1 MINRRTFQA
10 FGCVAALLLSGCK
23 GKEKEKEAS
32 EAEPPVQVQVTEAR
46 KGPIDRVITADAV
59 LYPIDQANVT
69 PKIAAPVRRVLVN
82 RGDHVKA
89 GQVLAELENRDLV
102 AAAAESKGQWE
113 QAQASYQA
121 MTGATA
127 LDETQKSESDVAS
140 ARQAL
145 EAAKKV
151 YESRVELVKQG
162 AFAQKLADDA
172 RVSMVQAQGQ
182 FDTAQRHLQTLN
194 SVGRREQTR
203 GLQAAIDSAKAHYD
217 NASVQA
223 GYATITSPISG
234 IVADRAVYPGEM
246 AAPGSPLVS
255 IVNISQ
261 VVARANIPVKDAAF
275 IKPGSP
281 ATLSGPEGDIAGKVT
296 VVSPAVNP
304 ATTTIEVWI
313 SAPNPGEVMKPGATI
328 RVTIKA
334 ETLKDVILV
343 PVAAMLNHDEGGQ
356 KVMVIGADNKAQE
369 RKIVVGV
376 RQGTNQ
382 QIVSGVQEGEKVV
395 IAGGLGLENKA
406 TVKIVEAPVEADDDD
421 DDK

>member
-1 MINRRTFQA
+1 MNRRLI
-10 FGCVAALLLSGCK
+10 AALLVCSAWMISC
-23 GKEKEKEAS
+23 GKKEAT
-32 EAEPPVQVQVTEAR
+32 EAEVEAPVSVQVTEAR

-69 PKIAAPVRRVLVN
+69 PKIAAPVRKVLVN

-89 GQVLAELENRDLV
+89 GQVLAELESKDLV
-102 AAAAESKGQWE
+102 AAANESKSQWE
-113 QAQASYQA
+113 QAQAAYQA

-127 LDETQKSESDVAS
+127 VDEKQKSESDVAS

-145 EAAKKV
+145 DAAKKV

-162 AFAQKLADDA
+162 ALAQKLADDA
-172 RVSMVQAQGQ
+172 RVLMVQAQGQ

-194 SVGRREQTR
+194 AVGQREQAR
-203 GLQAAIDSAKAHYD
+203 GMRAAIDAAKAHYE
-217 NASVQA
+217 NASVQT
-223 GYATITSPISG
+223 GYASVTSPISG
-234 IVADRAVYPGEM
+234 IVADRPVYPGEM

-255 IVNISQ
+255 IVNISE
-261 VVARANIPVKDAAF
+261 VVARANVPVKDAAF

-281 ATLSGPEGDIAGKVT
+281 ATIAGPAGDIAGKVT

-304 ATTTIEVWI
+304 ATTTIEVWVQ
-313 SAPNPGEVMKPGATI
+313 APNPGEVMKPGSTI
-328 RVTIKA
+328 RVSIKA

-343 PVAAMLNHDEGGQ
+343 PVAALLNHDEGGQ

-369 RKIVVGV
+369 RKIVLGV
-376 RQGTNQ
+376 RQGDNQ

-395 IAGGLGLENKA
+395 VSGGLGLENKA
-406 TVKIVEAPVEADDDD
+406 KVKIVEAPAEADDDD
-421 DDK
+421 EDDKK

>member
-1 MINRRTFQA
+1 MIS
-10 FGCVAALLLSGCK
+10 C
-23 GKEKEKEAS
+23 GKKEAT
-32 EAEPPVQVQVTEAR
+32 EAEVEAPVSVQVTEAR

-69 PKIAAPVRRVLVN
+69 PKIAAPVRKVLVN

-89 GQVLAELENRDLV
+89 GQVLAELESKDLV
-102 AAAAESKGQWE
+102 AAANESKSQWE
-113 QAQASYQA
+113 QAQAAYQA

-127 LDETQKSESDVAS
+127 VDEKQKSESDVAS

-145 EAAKKV
+145 DAAKKV

-162 AFAQKLADDA
+162 ALAQKLADDA
-172 RVSMVQAQGQ
+172 RVLMVQAQGQ

-194 SVGRREQTR
+194 AVGQREQAR
-203 GLQAAIDSAKAHYD
+203 GMRAAIDAAKAHYE
-217 NASVQA
+217 NASVQT
-223 GYATITSPISG
+223 GYASVTSPISG
-234 IVADRAVYPGEM
+234 IVADRPVYPGEM

-255 IVNISQ
+255 IVNISE
-261 VVARANIPVKDAAF
+261 VVARANVPVKDAAF

-281 ATLSGPEGDIAGKVT
+281 ATIAGPAGDIAGKVT

-304 ATTTIEVWI
+304 ATTTIEVWVQ
-313 SAPNPGEVMKPGATI
+313 APNPGEVMKPGSTI
-328 RVTIKA
+328 RVSIKA

-343 PVAAMLNHDEGGQ
+343 PVAALLNHDEGGQ

-369 RKIVVGV
+369 RKIVLGV
-376 RQGTNQ
+376 RQGDNQ

-395 IAGGLGLENKA
+395 VSGGLGLENKA
-406 TVKIVEAPVEADDDD
+406 KVKIVEAPAEADDDD
-421 DDK
+421 EDDKK